1 MGTPPNRPTPD
12 SRSPGTPPRKKKSS
26 RSGAVAIDLREALV
40 TASPSRGNRS
50 AALEQIARAVTSAAL
65 KRTPVEIDLRGA
77 VLDEPSALALSD
89 LLAAGVSRLD
99 LRRCEGLAPSTLLDL
114 QRAAPPGT
122 VVLLESRTV
131 GEEGGAAQSAA
142 ASQDATQ
149 LPLQDRAAEVMA
161 PPPRAPR
168 DSPPEAGASVVRAEA
183 ASAGANGGE
192 IGGAH
197 GSDRNGRTISRSS
210 SLGSIG
216 SASSDGSRPGRARR
230 KPPLPAAAVAPLSD
244 ERRIRRIL
252 TPSRSVPELGGRSTP
267 RSAPANGVGY
277 AGIAA
282 KSAEIRDS
290 SPSKSPK
297 PPTPRL
303 DARARAHRPPPPE
316 TGTTYATWAWAP
328 TNGEA
333 TAATRP
339 TSAGPTQPA
348 AVARSR
354 PAAAASSDRPAAATA
369 TVTASPHAP
378 SSSAPSTR
386 AKKPR
391 APSAPKPAEKS
402 AEKRREKGQP
412 APRGVDGDADEYV
425 SVKRGELRELVLA
438 LQARSCEIRARC
450 VARSRVEARPRR
462 PQPSTWHVA
471 RRVCARSGRRARR
484 RSRRRVPR
492 YARSAAVP
500 PRIPR
505 CHFRPR
511 STHL

>member
-1 MGTPPNRPTPD
+1 MRMGPPPNRPAPD
-12 SRSPGTPPRKKKSS
+12 SRSPGTPPRKKKSP

-142 ASQDATQ
+142 ASQGAAQ
-149 LPLQDRAAEVMA
+149 RPLQDRAAEVMA
-161 PPPRAPR
+161 PPSRAPR
-168 DSPPEAGASVVRAEA
+168 DSPPEAGAPVVRAEA
-183 ASAGANGGE
+183 APGSANGGE
-192 IGGAH
+192 VGGSH
-197 GSDRNGRTISRSS
+197 GGDRGRRAISRSS

-354 PAAAASSDRPAAATA
+354 PAAAASSHRPATATAATATA
-369 TVTASPHAP
+369 TVTALPHAP
-378 SSSAPSTR
+378 PSAAPATR

-391 APSAPKPAEKS
+391 APSAPKPAENP
-402 AEKRREKGQP
+402 AEKRREKGQA
-412 APRGVDGDADEYV
+412 APRGVDGDADEFV

-438 LQARSCEIRARC
+438 LQARSCEIRAR
-450 VARSRVEARPRR
+450 
-462 PQPSTWHVA
+462 
-471 RRVCARSGRRARR
+471 
-484 RSRRRVPR
+484 
-492 YARSAAVP
+492 
-500 PRIPR
+500 
-505 CHFRPR
+505 
-511 STHL
+511 